1 MSQITYSCLHTYHH
15 LIQSTTRT
23 IHLRQ
28 YKVSNSEEFCFIGD
42 LNARFG
48 TRMRNM
54 PRVFGTMKIIRTR
67 TFLVEC
73 LRAQNE
79 NASILASECEESKL
93 LVLNNFKT
101 PVE

>member
-1 MSQITYSCLHTYHH
+1 MFAYIPPPDSEHYSHDSFASV
-15 LIQSTTRT
+15 QEKV
-23 IHLRQ
+23 
-28 YKVSNSEEFCFIGD
+28 KVSNSEEFCFIGD

-54 PRVFGTMKIIRTR
+54 PRVFGTMKNIRTR

-79 NASILASECEESKL
+79 NASILASVCEESKL